1 MHFMDYRLWMILLDI
16 SNNQKIQLIKKYKSE
31 KNIYDNF
38 ESIINEDYKLFNKFN
53 KCKNYNL
60 TNQISLLTEKLK
72 KNNIKFIV
80 TTDEEYPPSLLCYED
95 RPYVLFYKGNIALL
109 KSTMVSFV
117 GARKCTNY
125 GIEVAKILTNELVS
139 NNITIISGGAKGID
153 SVAHKTAILGNG
165 NTIAV
170 LGCGIDICYPK
181 ENVSLFKEIEKKGLI
196 ISEFLPGTPPF
207 AYNFPRRNR
216 IISGLS
222 KLTIVIEASKKSG
235 SLITARLAAEQGKD
249 VMVVPGSIFSN
260 ESKGCNN
267 LISEGAL
274 VFAEMED
281 LYVALNL
288 NVNTKNNKSD
298 SLVERKILKV
308 IEDEPKHIDYIENH
322 CTFDR
327 EVLINVLFE
336 MQMKKQIICLPGNYY
351 AKII

>member
-1 MHFMDYRLWMILLDI
+1 MDYKLWMILLDI
-16 SNNQKIQLIKKYKSE
+16 SNNYKIKLINKYKSE
-31 KNIYDNF
+31 KDIYDNF
-38 ESIINEDYKLFNKFN
+38 EYIIRENNILLKKF
-53 KCKNYNL
+53 KTYDNYNL
-60 TNQISLLTEKLK
+60 TKEIDLLTEKLK

-80 TTDEEYPPSLLCYED
+80 TTDKEYPEELKYYDD
-95 RPYVLFYKGNIALL
+95 RPYVLFYKGNINLL
-109 KSTMVSFV
+109 KGLKVAFV

-125 GIEVAKILTNELVS
+125 GIQAAKILTNELIS
-139 NNITIISGGAKGID
+139 YNITIISGGARGID
-153 SVAHKTAILGNG
+153 SIAHKTAISGNG

-170 LGCGIDICYPK
+170 LGCGIDICYPR
-181 ENVSLFKEIEKKGLI
+181 ENNLLFSEIEKKGLI
-196 ISEFLPGTPPF
+196 ISEFLPGTPPM

-235 SLITARLAAEQGKD
+235 SLITARLAIEQGKD

-260 ESKGCNN
+260 ESIGCNT

-274 VFAEMED
+274 VFAEMAD
-281 LYVALNL
+281 LYTALKLDINR
-288 NVNTKNNKSD
+288 KNNKCD
-298 SLVERKILKV
+298 SPIKEKILSV
-308 IEDEPKHIDYIENH
+308 IEEEPKHIDYIESH
-322 CTFDR
+322 CKFDR